1 LPQYNRKKES
11 TIVVDIASYV
21 DLPIALV
28 IDLTTLTLCIVVLL
42 RYGRLAHSH
51 PAIIYLLFHLL
62 VVPTRL
68 IAVMNGAPTLFSGYE
83 LLFEQVKEDELVRAA
98 LLADLALVIMTIAWI
113 RASIVDNKG
122 RSTHTRRNDSQAAT
136 LSQRHIWLV
145 VAFAFPIGIIGF
157 ILIGNLPG
165 FQKQIDLG
173 EWQESS
179 WISITMTWAGLALLA
194 LIYWYGFRWW
204 LTTPMTIYLLLMAI
218 QGYHRFRV
226 VIPALLMLQILLDRR
241 GRKWPPVIAVVGI
254 VAGILV
260 FFPMKTIGRMTQEGA
275 SFNEISQSSSE
286 LIRDA
291 MAGHAADQEVLD
303 QLASSLTLIDRAG
316 KFYYGTTYFV
326 LTTSPIPRQWWPDKP
341 GLADYQ
347 KDFSTPSRPM
357 GEMGMIMTF
366 IGEFYINFGYLGIV
380 VMCYLTAYWLARGY
394 FRAYRS
400 NYFSVARF
408 AYLLIAC
415 NLIQVYRDGLMSIVV
430 YTSVNMMPLTIIV
443 LLHLFL
449 PVRRAEQATS
459 DYQYVS
465 YPNSPLN

>member
-1 LPQYNRKKES
+1 MF
-11 TIVVDIASYV
+11 DITSYL
-21 DLPIALV
+21 DLPAALV
-28 IDLTTLTLCIVVLL
+28 VDLTTLLFCIVVLL

-68 IAVMNGAPTLFSGYE
+68 IAVMNGAPTLFGGYE
-83 LLFEQVKEDELVRAA
+83 YLFEPVREGELVRAA
-98 LLADLALVIMTIAWI
+98 LLADLALAIMTIAWI
-113 RASIVDNKG
+113 RASIVDNRN
-122 RSTHTRRNDSQAAT
+122 RSTDPLRKDTKSVT
-136 LSQRHIWLV
+136 LSPRHIWLV
-145 VAFAFPIGIIGF
+145 VAFALPIGVIGF
-157 ILIGNLPG
+157 VLIGNLPG
-165 FQKQIDLG
+165 FEKQVDLG

-204 LTTPMTIYLLLMAI
+204 LTIPMTIYLSLMAI

-226 VIPALLMLQILLDRR
+226 VIPVLLMLQIYLDRR
-241 GRKWPPVIAVVGI
+241 GKKWPPVIAVVGI
-254 VAGILV
+254 VAGILI
-260 FFPMKTIGRMTQEGA
+260 FFPLKTIGRMTQEGA

-286 LIRDA
+286 LIKTA
-291 MAGHAADQEVLD
+291 MAGQAADQEVLD
-303 QLASSLTLIDRAG
+303 QLASSLTLIDQAG
-316 KFYYGTTYFV
+316 KFYYGTTYLV
-326 LTTSPIPRQWWPDKP
+326 LLTSPIPRQWWPDKP

-380 VMCYLTAYWLARGY
+380 VMSYLSAYWLARGY

-400 NYFSVARF
+400 DYSSVARF

-415 NLIQVYRDGLMSIVV
+415 NLIQVYRDGLMSVVV
-430 YTSVNMMPLTIIV
+430 YTTVNMMPLTIIV
-443 LLHLFL
+443 LLHLVL
-449 PVRRAEQATS
+449 PVRRGERVVPGYDRGT
-459 DYQYVS
+459 
-465 YPNSPLN
+465 YPNEQMN

>member
-1 LPQYNRKKES
+1 MFEI
-11 TIVVDIASYV
+11 TSYL
-21 DLPIALV
+21 DLPSALV
-28 IDLTTLTLCIVVLL
+28 IDLTTLLLCVVVLL

-68 IAVMNGAPTLFSGYE
+68 IAVMNGAPTLFGGYE
-83 LLFEQVKEDELVRAA
+83 YFFEAVREGELVRAA
-98 LLADLALVIMTIAWI
+98 LLADLALAIMTVAWI
-113 RASIVDNKG
+113 RASTVENKN
-122 RSTHTRRNDSQAAT
+122 RSPHPQRIGTEAVT

-145 VAFAFPIGIIGF
+145 VAFSFPIGIVGF
-157 ILIGNLPG
+157 LLIGNLPG
-165 FQKQIDLG
+165 FEKQIDLG

-204 LTTPMTIYLLLMAI
+204 LTIPVAVYLSLMAI

-226 VIPALLMLQILLDRR
+226 VIPVLLMLQIYLDRR
-241 GRKWPPVIAVVGI
+241 GKKWPPVIAVVGI
-254 VAGILV
+254 VAGILI
-260 FFPMKTIGRMTQEGA
+260 FFPLKTIGRMTQAGA
-275 SFNEISQSSSE
+275 SLNEISQSSSE
-286 LIRDA
+286 LIKDA
-291 MAGHAADQEVLD
+291 MVGQAADQEVLD
-303 QLASSLTLIDRAG
+303 QLASSLTLIDQAG
-316 KFYYGTTYFV
+316 KFYYGATYLV
-326 LTTSPIPRQWWPDKP
+326 LLTSPIPKQVWPDKP

-380 VMCYLTAYWLARGY
+380 VMSYLTAYWLARGY

-400 NYFSVARF
+400 DYSSVARF
-408 AYLLIAC
+408 VYLLIAC

-430 YTSVNMMPLTIIV
+430 YTMVNMMPLTIIV
-443 LLHLFL
+443 LLHLVW
-449 PVRRAEQATS
+449 PVRRAERLVPGHHRA
-459 DYQYVS
+459 S
-465 YPNSPLN
+465 Y